1 MRRPFASIT
10 SHSIS
15 ATALPREVTRALA
28 CKMDSHTGR
37 RKLIFSSRVVKLW
50 CASRVLAN
58 ATHGSVRDVAEHAAV
73 NCAHRVVMLRAG
85 VQFYDSFT
93 AAECAHSKCYEI
105 RDTRRATVLG
115 GIGCEFRNR
124 NISHDSNSCA

>member
-1 MRRPFASIT
+1 
-10 SHSIS
+10 
-15 ATALPREVTRALA
+15 
-28 CKMDSHTGR
+28 
-37 RKLIFSSRVVKLW
+37 
-50 CASRVLAN
+50 
-58 ATHGSVRDVAEHAAV
+58 
-73 NCAHRVVMLRAG
+73 MLRAG

-124 NISHDSNSCA
+124 NISHDPNS